1 MKAVL
6 NTRTSLL
13 WKKEKPW
20 YQDQL
25 VCSKVDARPTL
36 VHWVVTWFGWFQ
48 FQLIKAK
55 LEPGL
60 ISRTQTGTGL
70 KTGSGFGLELKP
82 TRTDSGTGTII
93 FDNKLFLG
101 KKVWNQGWT
110 ISFKLGYL
118 ELKPEWC
125 PISRTTLFQNWIW
138 SSFFFCG
145 TGIILILLKEPGRE
159 VLLRSQEQNDTAK
172 YPLVIPPFLDF

>member
-1 MKAVL
+1 
-6 NTRTSLL
+6 
-13 WKKEKPW
+13 
-20 YQDQL
+20 L

-101 KKVWNQGWT
+101 KKVWNQG
-110 ISFKLGYL
+110 
-118 ELKPEWC
+118 
-125 PISRTTLFQNWIW
+125 
-138 SSFFFCG
+138 
-145 TGIILILLKEPGRE
+145 
-159 VLLRSQEQNDTAK
+159 
-172 YPLVIPPFLDF
+172 

>member
-1 MKAVL
+1 M
-6 NTRTSLL
+6 
-13 WKKEKPW
+13 
-20 YQDQL
+20 
-25 VCSKVDARPTL
+25 
-36 VHWVVTWFGWFQ
+36 HWVVTWFGWFQ

-101 KKVWNQGWT
+101 KKGLEPRVNHQFQTGLPGTDTRMASDFQNNLIPELDLEFLFLLWNWNHSN
-110 ISFKLGYL
+110 SFERTRTGGSS
-118 ELKPEWC
+118 W
-125 PISRTTLFQNWIW
+125 ISRSITLIDDHH
-138 SSFFFCG
+138 SS
-145 TGIILILLKEPGRE
+145 L
-159 VLLRSQEQNDTAK
+159 
-172 YPLVIPPFLDF
+172 